1 MENKY
6 KIPYINM
13 CVRLFAKRFK
23 LSLQNAAS
31 YLCQFKG
38 ISFLDEFYAT
48 EHLLPVEEI
57 LDDLVVIC
65 KRNGGFIE

>member
-1 MENKY
+1 MLSKY

-13 CVRLFAKRFK
+13 CIRLFAKRFQ
-23 LSLQNAAS
+23 LTLQVAAE

-38 ISFLDEFYAT
+38 IRFLDEHYAV
-48 EHLLPVEEI
+48 EHLLPTDEA

-65 KRNGGFIE
+65 KRNGGTIG